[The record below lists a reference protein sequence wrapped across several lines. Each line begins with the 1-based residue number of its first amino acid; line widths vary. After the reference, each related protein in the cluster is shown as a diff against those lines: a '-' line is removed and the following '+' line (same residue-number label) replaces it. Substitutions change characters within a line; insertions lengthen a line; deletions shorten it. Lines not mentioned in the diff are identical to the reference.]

1 LRGILDAAVGAE
13 EPEGASIPS
22 PPPSAAAPA
31 PVLEVAG
38 VSVRFG
44 GVQALDRVSLTVRG
58 SAITGLIGPNGAG
71 KTTLFNV
78 ITGLEKPGAGR
89 VAVAGRDVGHLPPYR
104 RARLGLAR
112 TFQRLEIFGSL
123 TVWENVLT
131 GAEFSAKAA
140 GRRGDPGR
148 TAAQV
153 LETVGLTSVASSR
166 VDTLP
171 TGMAR
176 LVELGRAIA
185 AEPKLLLLD
194 EPSSGLDEYETE
206 TFAGILS
213 SIAGRGTAILLVE
226 HDIDLVMAL
235 CSDIY
240 VLDFGRMVAHGG
252 PEQIRDDPD
261 VQKAYLG
268 VATPAAAGGRAG
280 PLAPPSVVPGEAER
294 AVRVRFTEGLTET
307 AALPAALEL
316 LEVHAGYGGITA
328 LHGVTLTVEPG
339 QVYGLLGPN
348 GAGKS
353 TLLKVASGHVTPD
366 DGCVHLGGVHVNEAP
381 PSDLARAGVCLI
393 PEGRGIFPNLTVA
406 ENLLM
411 YGYAAGRSIKEME
424 DAAFGRFPRLA
435 DRRTQ
440 LAGTLSGGEQQM
452 LAMSRTLISEP
463 VLLLLDE
470 ISMGLAPLV
479 VSDLYSFVDSLAST
493 GITIVLTEQFAEAA
507 LAVVDRAAVMAQG
520 RIVATGPPAQI
531 RSVVSEVYLGG
542 RA

>member
-1 LRGILDAAVGAE
+1 
-13 EPEGASIPS
+13 
-22 PPPSAAAPA
+22 
-31 PVLEVAG
+31 VLEVQD

-44 GVQALDRVSLTVRG
+44 GVQALDRVSLRVEPG
-58 SAITGLIGPNGAG
+58 AITGLIGPNGAG

-78 ITGLEKPGAGR
+78 ITGLEKPAAGR
-89 VAVAGRDVGHLPPYR
+89 VAIDDRDVGQLPPFR

-131 GAEFSAKAA
+131 GAEFGAKAS
-140 GRRGDPGR
+140 GRHGDPGQ
-148 TAAQV
+148 TAARV
-153 LETVGLTSVASSR
+153 LETVGLAPVASSR

-176 LVELGRAIA
+176 LVELGRALA

-194 EPSSGLDEYETE
+194 EPSSGLDEFETD
-206 TFAGILS
+206 TFGDLLLA
-213 SIAGRGTAILLVE
+213 IAQAGTAILLVE
-226 HDIDLVMAL
+226 HDIDLVMKL
-235 CSDIY
+235 CSDVY

-252 PEQIRDDPD
+252 PDQIRDDPD

-268 VATPAAAGGRAG
+268 LAAGTSAAG
-280 PLAPPSVVPGEAER
+280 TSAAGSTAAGTSAAGST
-294 AVRVRFTEGLTET
+294 AVRVRFANHLSG
-307 AALPAALEL
+307 AAPLPAALEL
-316 LEVHAGYGGITA
+316 VDVHAGYGGITA
-328 LHGVTLTVEPG
+328 LHGVGMTVPPG
-339 QVYGLLGPN
+339 QVFGLLGPN

-353 TLLKVASGHVTPD
+353 TLLKVASGHVRPD
-366 DGCVHLGGVHVNEAP
+366 DGCVHLGGVHVNESP
-381 PSDLARAGVCLI
+381 PSALARAGVCLI

-411 YGYAAGRSIKEME
+411 YGYAGGHPAKEME
-424 DAAFGRFPRLA
+424 DAAFLRFPRLG
-435 DRRTQ
+435 DRRNQ

-452 LAMSRTLISEP
+452 LAMSRTLISDP

-479 VSDLYSFVDSLAST
+479 VSDLYSFVDGLTAT

-507 LAVVDRAAVMAQG
+507 LAVVDVAAVMAQG
-520 RIVATGPPAQI
+520 RIVATGPPADI
-531 RSVVSEVYLGG
+531 RDVVSEVYLGG
-542 RA
+542 GT